1 MKKAKTTDEEGEDI
15 EEEEDE
21 DYEGEE
27 GEEDEDEGVSIVFFV
42 IQKYRSVSAFV
53 KRQPKP
59 FHYKYVIC
67 TSGG

>member
-1 MKKAKTTDEEGEDI
+1 MKKAKTADEEGEDI

-42 IQKYRSVSAFV
+42 IETFRSVSAFL
-53 KRQPKP
+53 KSHPQP
-59 FHYKYVIC
+59 FNLKYVIC

>member
-1 MKKAKTTDEEGEDI
+1 MKKAKTADEEGEDI

-27 GEEDEDEGVSIVFFV
+27 GEEDEDEGVSIVHFV
-42 IQKYRSVSAFV
+42 IKTYRSVSAIV
-53 KRQPKP
+53 KCHPQP
-59 FHYKYVIC
+59 FDFKYVIC